1 MKRVKVYSSISQFE
15 SFINNPEF
23 SIIDVKVDSCEQSSS
38 FQECFIGV
46 VFYEDAH
53 LDNNESVPST
63 SSNSAMSPCELFA
76 ANMVCRLG
84 RTYPNN
90 DRISC
95 GNVACQLTQPQ

>member
-1 MKRVKVYSSISQFE
+1 MENRFE
-15 SFINNPEF
+15 VRRGRF
-23 SIIDVKVDSCEQSSS
+23 
-38 FQECFIGV
+38 GAY
-46 VFYEDAH
+46 FYDKTDNKD
-53 LDNNESVPST
+53 LDLVETVTFLNVLHNEHI
-63 SSNSAMSPCELFA
+63 AMSPCKLFA